1 METKFDPKAKVIK
14 GDLGSAPDGKQ
25 PNQEAKNI
33 DFTKHAPGKYQS
45 KNYLDLEKS
54 GEYLTK
60 SGKEH
65 VQESLFK
72 MADEKD
78 Y

>member
-1 METKFDPKAKVIK
+1 MENKFDPKAKVK
-14 GDLGSAPDGKQ
+14 QGDLGTAADGKQ
-25 PNQEAKNI
+25 PNQEATNV
-33 DFTKHAPGKYQS
+33 DFDKHAPGKGNS

-65 VQESLFK
+65 VQDSLFNL
-72 MADEKD
+72 ADKKD

>member
-1 METKFDPKAKVIK
+1 METKFDPKAKVK
-14 GDLGSAPDGKQ
+14 QGDLGSAADGKQ

-33 DFTKHAPGKYQS
+33 DFDKHAPGKGKSQ
-45 KNYLDLEKS
+45 NYLDLEKS

-60 SGKEH
+60 SGSEH
-65 VQESLFK
+65 VQDSLFK
-72 MADEKD
+72 LADEKD

>member
-1 METKFDPKAKVIK
+1 METKFDPKAKVK
-14 GDLGSAPDGKQ
+14 AGDHGTVADGKQ
-25 PNQEAKNI
+25 PNQQPINI
-33 DFTKHAPGKYQS
+33 DFNKDAPGKYQS

-65 VQESLFK
+65 VQDSLFK
-72 MADEKD
+72 LADEKD

>member
-1 METKFDPKAKVIK
+1 MENKFDPKAKVK
-14 GDLGSAPDGKQ
+14 QGDTSSIPDGKQ

-33 DFTKHAPGKYQS
+33 DFDKHAPGKGKSQ
-45 KNYLDLEKS
+45 NYLDLEKS

-60 SGKEH
+60 SGSEH
-65 VQESLFK
+65 VQDSLFK
-72 MADEKD
+72 LADEKD